1 MKECRD
7 DLIGQ
12 IRALVSAVIYLTPLD
27 KISYRKSRGQE
38 AVAPKQK
45 KKGD

>member
-7 DLIGQ
+7 DLISQ
-12 IRALVSAVIYLTPLD
+12 IQALVSVAIYLTFLD
-27 KISYRKSRGQE
+27 KMSYRKSRDRQ

-45 KKGD
+45 KKSD